1 MTCAV
6 YVLQI
11 FFFWCVL
18 RSGTG
23 RVKFSCNA
31 CVPSLAERE
40 LTKACQEIRFN
51 KINILKI
58 FLKPNIDL
66 KDNCRVAEGRLL
78 ICSLSPCCVMRARN

>member
-1 MTCAV
+1 MFCR
-6 YVLQI
+6 Y

-40 LTKACQEIRFN
+40 LKTTCQEIRFN

-78 ICSLSPCCVMRARN
+78 ICSLPLAS